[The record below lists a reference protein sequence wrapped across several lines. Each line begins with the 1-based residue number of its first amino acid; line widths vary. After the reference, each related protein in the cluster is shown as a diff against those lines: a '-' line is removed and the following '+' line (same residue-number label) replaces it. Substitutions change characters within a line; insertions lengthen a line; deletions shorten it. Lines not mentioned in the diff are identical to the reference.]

1 MTVRSVLLPL
11 ALLSLAACSTPSE
24 PASTAPQADASAAE
38 TTQAPAKGV
47 GMANPASVH
56 CQKLGGTL
64 EIRTGKDGGQ
74 YGLCHL
80 PDGRVCEE
88 WALMRDGK
96 CEKPAE

>member
-1 MTVRSVLLPL
+1 MSLRAASVLLPL
-11 ALLSLAACSTPSE
+11 ALLALAGCSTPSE
-24 PASTAPQADASAAE
+24 PVASKSDPMPPAE
-38 TTQAPAKGV
+38 AKGV
-47 GMANPASVH
+47 GMANPASVN
-56 CQKLGGTL
+56 CQKLGGRL

-88 WALMRDGK
+88 WALMRDNK